1 MDTQR
6 VFEILDSYRPQITST
21 LQRWVQAKS
30 VGTKSDVPGAPFG
43 PDVRKMLD
51 VALEDAKSLGFDV
64 KDVDGYAMRAAVGG
78 GDRTMG
84 ILCHLDV
91 VPEGDGWTYPPY
103 GGTLVGNRLYG
114 RGSVDDKGSAVACL
128 YAVKAIMDAGIPF
141 KHGVH
146 LIFGCDEET
155 GMSDLRY
162 YAAHEQMPDYGF
174 SPDAEFPVI
183 NLEKGHVNF
192 RLLATGDGK
201 ELVSIYAGD
210 RMNMVPGIA
219 EAVLKVEDKAA
230 FAENVNKIKVETGY
244 DIKLE
249 DAGDS
254 VKLSV
259 VGQGAHASMPQLGKN
274 AAGML
279 MQVFK
284 FLGIG
289 GELRPAIAAL
299 ADKLGLEGFGES
311 LGAACEDE
319 LSGRLTC
326 NFGCLRYKNGVL
338 SATLDMRVP
347 ETADVSRIASAAVMA
362 FEHSGVAVSLLH
374 HAPAYHVDANSREVQ
389 GLLAAYSEVTGQE
402 GYAFS
407 IGGGTYSRMMPGCV
421 AFGPCFPGEEDLCH
435 VPDEFM
441 DMDKLMTAAKI
452 YCLAILKLAC

>member
-1 MDTQR
+1 MDKER
-6 VFEILDSYRPQITST
+6 VFQILDSYRPDITST

-51 VALEDAKSLGFDV
+51 TALEDAKKLGFDV
-64 KDVDGYAMRAAVGG
+64 KDVDGYAMRAGVGSG
-78 GDRTMG
+78 EKTMG

-103 GGTLVGNRLYG
+103 GGVVDGNRLYG

-141 KHGVH
+141 KHGVQ

-162 YAAHEQMPDYGF
+162 FAAHEKMPDYGF

-183 NLEKGHVNF
+183 NLEKGHVNYK
-192 RLLATGDGK
+192 LLAAGDGK

-219 EAVLKVEDKAA
+219 EAVLKVSDRAA
-230 FAENVNKIKVETGY
+230 FAKDVEAARAETGW
-244 DIKLE
+244 DIRLE
-249 DAGDS
+249 DAGEN

-259 VGQGAHASMPQLGKN
+259 IGQGAHASMPQLGKN

-279 MQVFK
+279 MKVFVI
-284 FLGIG
+284 LGVG
-289 GELRPAIAAL
+289 GELKPAIKAMAE
-299 ADKLGLEGFGES
+299 KLGLEGFGES

-326 NFGCLRYKNGVL
+326 NFGCLRYENGLL

-347 ETADVSRIASAAVMA
+347 ETADVSAISAATVMA

-374 HAPAYHVDANSREVQ
+374 HAPAYHVDAASREVQ
-389 GLLAAYSEVTGQE
+389 GLLAAYTEVTGQQ
-402 GYAFS
+402 GYAFA

-435 VPDEFM
+435 VPDEYM
-441 DMDKLMTAAKI
+441 DLDKLMTAAKI
-452 YCLAILKLAC
+452 YALAVMKLAC

>member
-1 MDTQR
+1 MDKAR
-6 VFEILDSYRPQITST
+6 VFEILDSYRPAITAT
-21 LQRWVQAKS
+21 LQKWVQTKS
-30 VGTKSDVPGAPFG
+30 VGVKSDVKGAPFG

-51 VALEDAKSLGFDV
+51 VALEDAKKLGFEV
-64 KDVDGYAMRAAVGG
+64 KDADGYAMRASVGSG
-78 GDRTMG
+78 EKTMG

-103 GGTLVGNRLYG
+103 GGTVVGSRLYG

-128 YAVKAIMDAGIPF
+128 YAVKSIMDAGIPF

-162 YAAHEQMPDYGF
+162 YAAHEKMPDYGF

-192 RLLATGDGK
+192 KLLAAGDAK
-201 ELVSIYAGD
+201 ELVSVYAGD

-219 EAVLKVEDKAA
+219 EAELDIADKAA
-230 FAENVNKIKVETGY
+230 FAESVNKIKEETGWE
-244 DIKLE
+244 IRLE
-249 DAGDS
+249 DAGEH

-259 VGQGAHASMPQLGKN
+259 IGQGAHASMPQLGKN

-279 MQVFK
+279 MKVFK
-284 FLGIG
+284 ALGIG
-289 GELRPAIAAL
+289 GELKPAIAAM

-326 NFGCLRYKNGVL
+326 NFGCLRFENGLL

-347 ETADVSRIASAAVMA
+347 ETADIEKLCSATVLA

-374 HAPAYHVDANSREVQ
+374 HAPAYHVDAESREVQ
-389 GLLAAYSEVTGQE
+389 GLLAAYTEVTGQE

-435 VPDEFM
+435 VPDEYM
-441 DMDKLMTAAKI
+441 DLDKLMTAAKI
-452 YCLAILKLAC
+452 YALAVMKLAC